1 LRCGNAGNRS
11 QGFAFFLQD
20 ETHAAEDPALIRV
33 PAGFKKEIIMLGW
46 ALTFLVIALI
56 AAVLGFGGIAGASA
70 GIAQILFFV
79 FLALFV
85 ISLIARAVRGRPP
98 L

>member
-1 LRCGNAGNRS
+1 
-11 QGFAFFLQD
+11 
-20 ETHAAEDPALIRV
+20 
-33 PAGFKKEIIMLGW
+33 MLGW

-56 AAVLGFGGIAGASA
+56 AAALGFGGIAGTSA

-79 FLALFV
+79 FIALFV
-85 ISLIARAVRGRPP
+85 IAMIARAVRGQPP

>member
-1 LRCGNAGNRS
+1 
-11 QGFAFFLQD
+11 
-20 ETHAAEDPALIRV
+20 
-33 PAGFKKEIIMLGW
+33 MLGW

-56 AAVLGFGGIAGASA
+56 AAALGFGGIAGTSA

-85 ISLIARAVRGRPP
+85 ISLIARAVRGKPP